1 MWCSLTQLNLRA
13 GVHDVYQ
20 CIFVSDV
27 GAREGNS
34 KIEAESYRVENYW
47 EKGFKAKEEVGNDS
61 RGMPGG
67 RPNNCSRYMMLR

>member
-1 MWCSLTQLNLRA
+1 LWCSLTQLNLRA

-34 KIEAESYRVENYW
+34 KIEAESDGMENNW
-47 EKGFKAKEEVGNDS
+47 EKGFEAKEKVGNDS
-61 RGMPGG
+61 RGINGG
-67 RPNNCSRYMMLR
+67 G